1 MDYKRVLRLHFVNH
15 LSCREIADSCG
26 DCSKTTVN
34 EFLKRFRECQ
44 ELSYPLPA
52 DVTNEHIDSLLY
64 RKPGIPSDQLL
75 YRDFDKETVYKALSH
90 KGETL
95 KHLWQ
100 KYNAI
105 GAVNGKRPMSY
116 RQYCRRYSEW
126 ADSKQ
131 LTFHIQRY
139 PGVNLELDFAGKQLY
154 LHDRQKPEELTKV
167 TIFIAALT
175 YSDYFYAEGMTECD
189 IRNWIRVNNNALSY
203 FGGVTPTVTPDNCK
217 VAVAQNKDWIN
228 PVLNKDFQAWAEH
241 NNTVLTPAK
250 VRSPRWKPV
259 VEGHVKLV
267 TMHILVDMEE
277 MVFYSLD
284 ELNHVL
290 SERVA
295 AENRKPFQGLS
306 YSRYDL
312 FRSEEKETLLPLPDN
327 RFEYLERKIVKV
339 AQDFSFT
346 FDKVHYSMPRKYLR
360 QELEIRAGEKVIYIY
375 NRQGDLIRTHQRS
388 YTPKGW
394 VIVPSDMPAEY
405 KDYGY
410 WNVPYF
416 QQKAS
421 AIGPNARALIDAV
434 IRKYAYPVQ
443 AFRSCFGILRYAE
456 KYSQEALEACCKDAV
471 LAGKCNY
478 SYICNTVS
486 TYYKAPQKTSALKSL
501 HRESFVPISGTY
513 KDDDRKYS
521 INALLNR
528 QKTEAGHEE

>member
-15 LSCREIADSCG
+15 LSGREIAESCG

-34 EFLKRFRECQ
+34 EFLKRFRENP

-52 DVTNEHIDSLLY
+52 DVTDEYIESMLY
-64 RKPGIPSDQLL
+64 KKPGVSADRLL
-75 YRDFDKETVYKALSH
+75 YRDFNKEAVYKALTR

-105 GAVNGKRPMSY
+105 GVVDGKKPMSY

-139 PGVNLELDFAGKQLY
+139 PGVNLELDYAGKQLY
-154 LHDRQKPEELTKV
+154 LHNRRDPEETTKV

-189 IRNWIRVNNNALSY
+189 IRNWIRVNNNALAY
-203 FGGVTPTVTPDNCK
+203 FGGVTPTITPDNCK
-217 VAVAQNKDWIN
+217 VAVARNKDWVS

-250 VRSPRWKPV
+250 VKSPRWKPV
-259 VEGHVKLV
+259 VEGHVKIV
-267 TMHILVDMEE
+267 TMHILMDMEDI
-277 MVFYSLD
+277 VFYSLD
-284 ELNHVL
+284 DLNRVL
-290 SERVA
+290 MEKVD
-295 AENRKPFQGLS
+295 AENRKPFEGLT

-312 FRSEEKETLLPLPDN
+312 FTTEE
-327 RFEYLERKIVKV
+327 
-339 AQDFSFT
+339 
-346 FDKVHYSMPRKYLR
+346 KVHYSMPRKYLR
-360 QELEIRAGEKVIYIY
+360 QELEIRAGEKEIYVY
-375 NRQGDLIRTHQRS
+375 NKQGDLIRTHKHS
-388 YTPKGW
+388 YTPKDW
-394 VIVPSDMPAEY
+394 VIIPSDMPAEY

-410 WNVPYF
+410 WTMPYF

-421 AIGPNARALIDAV
+421 AIGPSTRALIDAV
-434 IRKYAYPVQ
+434 IRKYAYPVRS
-443 AFRSCFGILRYAE
+443 FRSCFGILRYAE
-456 KYSQEALEACCKDAV
+456 RYSPEALERCCKDAV

-478 SYICNTVS
+478 SYICNTIS
-486 TYYKAPQKTSALKSL
+486 TY
-501 HRESFVPISGTY
+501 HREPSRSTTSQSKPNEDASIAVSGTC
-513 KDDDRKYS
+513 KDDDSKYS
-521 INALLNR
+521 LKDLLKR
-528 QKTEAGHEE
+528 QETEAGHEE

>member
-1 MDYKRVLRLHFVNH
+1 MDYKKVLRLHFVNH
-15 LSCREIADSCG
+15 LSCREIAESCG

-34 EFLKRFRECQ
+34 EFLKRFRKNP

-52 DVTNEHIDSLLY
+52 DVTNEYIESILY
-64 RKPGIPSDQLL
+64 KKPGVSANQLL
-75 YRDFDKETVYKALSH
+75 YRDFNKEAVYKALAR

-105 GAVNGKRPMSY
+105 GVVDGKKPMSY

-139 PGVNLELDFAGKQLY
+139 PGVNLELDYAGKQLY
-154 LHDRQKPEELTKV
+154 LHNRRNPEETTKV

-189 IRNWIRVNNNALSY
+189 IRNWIRVNNNALAY

-217 VAVAQNKDWIN
+217 VAVARNKDWIS

-250 VRSPRWKPV
+250 VKSPRWKPV
-259 VEGHVKLV
+259 VEGHVKIT
-267 TMHILVDMEE
+267 TMHILVDMED
-277 MVFYSLD
+277 MIFYSLD
-284 ELNHVL
+284 DLNRVL
-290 SERVA
+290 MEKVD
-295 AENRKPFQGLS
+295 AENRKPFEGLT

-312 FRSEEKETLLPLPDN
+312 FITEEKETLLPLPSS
-327 RFEYLERKIVKV
+327 RFEYLERKTVKV

-360 QELEIRAGEKVIYIY
+360 QELEIRAGEKEIYVY
-375 NRQGDLIRTHQRS
+375 NKHGDLIRTHKRS
-388 YTPKGW
+388 YTPKDW
-394 VIVPSDMPAEY
+394 VIIPSDMPAEY

-410 WNVPYF
+410 WTVPYF

-421 AIGPNARALIDAV
+421 AIGPSTRALIDTV

-443 AFRSCFGILRYAE
+443 LIIPGLRPTLVAV
-456 KYSQEALEACCKDAV
+456 QPTPTALQH
-471 LAGKCNY
+471 
-478 SYICNTVS
+478 I
-486 TYYKAPQKTSALKSL
+486 
-501 HRESFVPISGTY
+501 
-513 KDDDRKYS
+513 
-521 INALLNR
+521 
-528 QKTEAGHEE
+528 